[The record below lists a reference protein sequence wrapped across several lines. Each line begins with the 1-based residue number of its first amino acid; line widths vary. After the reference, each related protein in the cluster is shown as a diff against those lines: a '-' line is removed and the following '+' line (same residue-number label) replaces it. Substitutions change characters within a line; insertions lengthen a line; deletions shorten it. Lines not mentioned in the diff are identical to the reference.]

1 VQQLGNVVDRD
12 RGDRP
17 PPERRLQ
24 VAVELVAVRLE
35 RARVALAG
43 GDLGFEALKP
53 PAGDGLEAKPRRDP
67 HVPLARR
74 GISASR
80 SRRASARS
88 RPTVL
93 KRSLPAWRQQTA
105 YLPFGWR

>member
-1 VQQLGNVVDRD
+1 M
-12 RGDRP
+12 
-17 PPERRLQ
+17 
-24 VAVELVAVRLE
+24 AVELVAVRLE

-43 GDLGFEALKP
+43 GDLRLEALKP
-53 PAGDGLEAKPRRDP
+53 PAGTVSKRSRGETGT
-67 HVPLARR
+67 VPSRVAA
-74 GISASR
+74 ISASR

-88 RPTVL
+88 QPTVR